1 MADESGE
8 IILETQD
15 DSEANSVFEGGYGR
29 YLTGS
34 ALVRKTEQRNRKQNG
49 ATGMKIEI
57 QVQEISQRFKESCTR
72 VIAQATQLE
81 NELKLHEDKLTVKI
95 NALVEGGGGLVEFS
109 QKENSLDS
117 KQRNG
122 SRKHKEALIS
132 DWTKH

>member
-49 ATGMKIEI
+49 ATGMKIES

-72 VIAQATQLE
+72 VNAQATQLE
-81 NELKLHEDKLTVKI
+81 NELKLHEDKLAVKI
-95 NALVEGGGGLVEFS
+95 NALVEEFS
-109 QKENSLDS
+109 PKENSLDY